1 MTRVF
6 VCKQVVIL
14 FGVLLVLTC
23 FSVIFSYL
31 LFVDIG
37 ALRVDKQNLCD
48 CDQKCY
54 SKLLPEQMHVCLRW
68 PFCCLREHKDGHF
81 VVYENTVGLKGLEND
96 RERSWSRRERLRALL
111 ESTRAVEGALG
122 VDESG

>member
-1 MTRVF
+1 MFFCHFFLF
-6 VCKQVVIL
+6 V
-14 FGVLLVLTC
+14 
-23 FSVIFSYL
+23 
-31 LFVDIG
+31 VDIG

-68 PFCCLREHKDGHF
+68 PFCCLREHCWTKR
-81 VVYENTVGLKGLEND
+81 V
-96 RERSWSRRERLRALL
+96 RERSRALL